1 MDGDGLYEAS
11 LQQAY
16 VKQAMIRN
24 AGSTLA
30 LCDASKFG
38 RPFKYRLAGF
48 GEVSYVL
55 TDAAPPPALEAAA
68 HRDDCE
74 FLIAGI

>member
-1 MDGDGLYEAS
+1 MRRLE
-11 LQQAY
+11 
-16 VKQAMIRN
+16 IRPVPSN
-24 AGSTLA
+24 TGW
-30 LCDASKFG
+30 
-38 RPFKYRLAGF
+38 AGF

-74 FLIAGI
+74 FCRRDLVYPYKFAHKN